1 MPFPRPLPLA
11 HRYAQLPA
19 PGSLTATSPIAAAAT
34 ELGVRFVR
42 LSGLL
47 FDRINLEEFDQ
58 VLAGAF
64 ASLKVGGVVCVR
76 RCCAS
81 PGVRIRRCWMCQRRH
96 WPAQLQ
102 LCGG

>member
-1 MPFPRPLPLA
+1 M
-11 HRYAQLPA
+11 
-19 PGSLTATSPIAAAAT
+19 AT

-64 ASLKVGGVVCVR
+64 ASLKVRGRGAGGR
-76 RCCAS
+76 R
-81 PGVRIRRCWMCQRRH
+81 
-96 WPAQLQ
+96 L
-102 LCGG
+102 